1 VEKALLRCTMGSSED
16 IVERLE
22 RLRGLLRYHS
32 YRYYVLDDPEVSDAE
47 YDGLMAELKELEAA
61 HPDLVTPDS
70 PTQRVG
76 AEALPEF
83 EKVEHQR
90 PLLSLDNAFDEEEVR
105 AWEKRVRRLLGD
117 GADLSYTVE
126 PKIDGLAVALIYE
139 DGLLVQG
146 ATRGNGFVG
155 EDVTQNLRTVQAI
168 PLRIPVA
175 GDGPAPRYL
184 EARGEVYMPKDR
196 FDELNRRRE
205 EAGERP
211 FANPRNAAA
220 GSVRQLDPSI
230 TATRPLS
237 ILAYAV
243 GAAEGVILETQW
255 DALSYLRQ
263 LGFPTAE
270 NIERCQSLDQVLDL
284 YARWL
289 DQRDAL
295 NYDADGVVVKVD
307 NLSQQE
313 TLGEVSHAPRW
324 AVAYK
329 FPAQEGITKLLRIGI
344 NVGRTGSLNPF
355 AELEPVQVG
364 GVTIRHATLHNADDI
379 HRKDI
384 REGDTVVIKRAGDV
398 IPQVVGA
405 VKELRTGNEKVFE
418 MVRTCPVCGEPVVK
432 PEEEVMYYCINA
444 SCPAQ
449 LVGRVEHFA
458 SRGAMDIEGFGER
471 LAQAFVEK
479 GLLGDVADFYSL
491 KRDELV
497 GMEGF
502 GERSADNL
510 LAAIEA
516 SKGRALW
523 RLITGLGIRGVGAVV
538 AQLLTRHFASLDELM
553 AASEEDL
560 QTIEGLGPHTA
571 RSIVE
576 FFSQGRNRHLID
588 KLREAGV
595 RTTRLAEEGGRQ
607 EGPLT
612 GLTFVIT
619 GTLPTV
625 SREAATEWIES
636 QGGRVVSSVSRNTS
650 YLLVGDQPGGAKVRR
665 AEELGVASISEQ
677 ELRELVRRQ

>member
-1 VEKALLRCTMGSSED
+1 MGSSEE
-16 IVERLE
+16 IGERLE
-22 RLRGLLRYHS
+22 QLRRLLRYHS
-32 YRYYVLDDPEVSDAE
+32 YRYHVLDDPEVSDAE
-47 YDGLMAELKELEAA
+47 YDGLMAELGELEAA
-61 HPDLVTPDS
+61 YPDLVTPDS

-76 AEALPEF
+76 AEPLPEF

-126 PKIDGLAVALIYE
+126 PKIDGLAVSLIYE

-155 EDVTQNLRTVQAI
+155 EDVTQNLRTIQAI

-175 GDGPAPRYL
+175 GDEPAPRYL

-243 GAAEGVILETQW
+243 GAVEGVTLGTQW
-255 DALSYLRQ
+255 DALSYLRH
-263 LGFPTAE
+263 LGFPTAGS
-270 NIERCQSLDQVLDL
+270 IERCQNVDQVLDL

-295 NYDADGVVVKVD
+295 NYDADGVVVKID
-307 NLSQQE
+307 SFSQQE

-384 REGDTVVIKRAGDV
+384 REGDTVVVKRAGDV

-405 VKELRTGNEKVFE
+405 VKELRTGSERVFE
-418 MVRTCPVCGEPVVK
+418 MVRTCPVCCEPVVK
-432 PEEEVMYYCINA
+432 PEGEVMYYCINA

-449 LVGRVEHFA
+449 LVGRVEYFA

-471 LAQAFVEK
+471 LAQTFVER

-491 KRDELV
+491 KRDGLV
-497 GMEGF
+497 GLEGF
-502 GERSADNL
+502 AEKSADNL

-516 SKGRALW
+516 SKDRPLW
-523 RLITGLGIRGVGAVV
+523 RLVTGLGIRGVGAVV
-538 AQLLTRHFASLDELM
+538 AQLLTRHFASLEELM
-553 AASEEDL
+553 AASEQDL
-560 QTIEGLGPHTA
+560 QGIEGLGPHTA
-571 RSIVE
+571 RSIVD
-576 FFSQGRNRHLID
+576 FFSQERNRRLID

-595 RTTRLAEEGGRQ
+595 RMTRLAEEGARE

-636 QGGRVVSSVSRNTS
+636 QGGRVAASMSGNTS
-650 YLLVGDQPGGAKVRR
+650 YLLVGDRPGSMKVRR
-665 AEELGVASISEQ
+665 AKELGVASISEG

>member
-1 VEKALLRCTMGSSED
+1 MGSSED
-16 IVERLE
+16 IGERLE
-22 RLRGLLRYHS
+22 RLRQLLRYHS
-32 YRYYVLDDPEVSDAE
+32 YRYHVLDDPEVSDAE
-47 YDGLMAELKELEAA
+47 YDGLMQELKELEAA
-61 HPDLVTPDS
+61 HPELVTPDS

-76 AEALPEF
+76 AEPLPEF

-117 GADLSYTVE
+117 DADLSYTVE
-126 PKIDGLAVALIYE
+126 PKIDGLAVSLIYE
-139 DGLLVQG
+139 NGLLVQG

-175 GDGPAPRYL
+175 SDEPAPRYL

-243 GAAEGVILETQW
+243 GAVEGKTLETQW
-255 DALSYLRQ
+255 DALSYLRHV
-263 LGFPTAE
+263 GFPTAE
-270 NIERCQSLDQVLDL
+270 NIERCQNLDQVLEL

-307 NLSQQE
+307 SLSQQE

-344 NVGRTGSLNPF
+344 NVGRTGSLNPY

-364 GVTIRHATLHNADDI
+364 GVTIRHATLHNEEDI

-384 REGDTVVIKRAGDV
+384 REGDTVIVKRAGDV

-405 VKELRTGNEKVFE
+405 VKELRTGSEKVFE

-432 PEEEVMYYCINA
+432 PEEEAMYYCINA

-449 LVGRVEHFA
+449 LVRRVEYFA

-471 LAQAFVEK
+471 LAETFVEK
-479 GLLGDVADFYSL
+479 GLLGDVADFYFL
-491 KRDELV
+491 ERDELV
-497 GMEGF
+497 GLEGF
-502 GERSADNL
+502 AEKSADNL

-516 SKGRALW
+516 SKDRALW
-523 RLITGLGIRGVGAVV
+523 RLVTALGIRGVGSVV
-538 AQLLTRHFASLDELM
+538 AQLLTRHFSSLEELM
-553 AASEEDL
+553 AASEEEL
-560 QTIEGLGPHTA
+560 QGIQGLGPHTA
-571 RSIVE
+571 RSIVQ
-576 FFSQGRNRHLID
+576 FFSQERNRRLID
-588 KLREAGV
+588 KLREAGI

-607 EGPLT
+607 EGPLRA
-612 GLTFVIT
+612 LTFVIT
-619 GTLPTV
+619 GTLPTL
-625 SREAATEWIES
+625 SREAAGEWIES
-636 QGGRVVSSVSRNTS
+636 QGGRVISSVSGNTS
-650 YLLVGDQPGGAKVRR
+650 YLLVGDRPGSSKVRR
-665 AEELGVASISEQ
+665 AGELGVPSISEG
-677 ELRELVRRQ
+677 ELQELVRRQ